1 MNIKKLIIFKFCF
14 YCVVK
19 FKIFSNSIYIVFKLV
34 IVLLEFF
41 NNIFYCFDLVI
52 SLKNENS
59 RGLVNEINII
69 KFK

>member
-19 FKIFSNSIYIVFKLV
+19 IKIFSNSIYIVFKLV

-52 SLKNENS
+52 SLKNKNS
-59 RGLVNEINII
+59 RG
-69 KFK
+69 

>member
-1 MNIKKLIIFKFCF
+1 MGYKIYFYYIVVFKFCF

-19 FKIFSNSIYIVFKLV
+19 IKIFSNSIYIVFKLV

-52 SLKNENS
+52 SLKNKNS
-59 RGLVNEINII
+59 RG
-69 KFK
+69 